1 MSNNLSEQ
9 ESKTRKSNNAN
20 DEIDLI
26 IFFNLIGNAFSR
38 FFKFIGSIFKAIF
51 SFFVFILKA
60 IIDNFKTIVVV
71 LIIAAGLGYGLQK
84 VKPKRYSSQM
94 LVKPYFDSKYQLVN
108 NINYFNALIS
118 DEDFKSLSDIFNIDE
133 ASAAEI
139 IEFII
144 NPGPESE
151 NELIKQY
158 DTYVKSIDSIM
169 AQDIDFETYIESR
182 NIYSSDFFEIRV
194 ESTKKD
200 IFKNLEN
207 GLNSSFENTF
217 SAKKI
222 KKRDSL
228 IFIQKESLKKSI
240 RAIDSLQLVYIDV
253 LTEES
258 KSNTTNISLSEA
270 FSLEPDKSKTKEFE
284 LLNKKLDLEKQ
295 LLTLQEKKVSE
306 DVFFDTLSGF
316 QGIGTEV
323 NEITEKYSIIFPI
336 IAFLILCLI
345 FISKKTI
352 NFVKKYEG

>member
-1 MSNNLSEQ
+1 MSENLQNKQASE
-9 ESKTRKSNNAN
+9 
-20 DEIDLI
+20 EIDLGQL
-26 IFFNLIGNAFSR
+26 FNSIGRLFERLFRVIAS
-38 FFKFIGSIFKAIF
+38 FFKGIF
-51 SFFVFILKA
+51 SFFIFI
-60 IIDNFKTIVVV
+60 IKTVINNIK
-71 LIIAAGLGYGLQK
+71 IIAAVVIISGAIGYGLER

-118 DEDFKSLSDIFNIDE
+118 DEDYKSLGEIFNIE
-133 ASAAEI
+133 ESSAKEI
-139 IEFII
+139 NTFEV

-151 NELIKQY
+151 NELVQQY
-158 DTYVKSIDSIM
+158 HVYIKSIDSIM
-169 AQDIDFETYIESR
+169 AQDIDLEQYVENR

-200 IFKNLEN
+200 IFKSLEN

-228 IFIQKESLKKSI
+228 IFLQKESLRRSI
-240 RAIDSLQLVYIDV
+240 RAIDSLQSVYINV

-258 KSNTTNISLSEA
+258 KSKSSSVSLTEA
-270 FSLEPDKSKTKEFE
+270 FSLDPNKSDTKEFE
-284 LLNKKLDLEKQ
+284 LLNQKLGLEKQ
-295 LLTLQEKKVSE
+295 LLALEEKKVEE

-323 NEITEKYSIIFPI
+323 DKITVKYSLVFP
-336 IAFLILCLI
+336 FLSFLFLCLI
-345 FISKKTI
+345 FIARRTVK
-352 NFVKKYEG
+352 FVKNYEA